1 MIVRNDWIQE
11 LYLNTLIKGETH
23 GQESQQT
30 QNTNSISRKGNTTN
44 SKRLQTP
51 EAEVI
56 IDKD

>member
-30 QNTNSISRKGNTTN
+30 QNADSVGRKRITTN
-44 SKRLQTP
+44 SKQLQTP
-51 EAEVI
+51 KTEVI